1 MTDKQTLAEVL
12 TDYQENWPGYDRPET
27 LVMMGLVRLNA
38 LVLESTRAEVA
49 KHGLT
54 MAGFEAL
61 MTLRS
66 QPEPWQMTPTA
77 LFRAILI
84 TSGGMTKV
92 LKQLEQDGYVARA
105 DNPDDQRSRF
115 VRLTQK
121 GKVFAEVVM
130 EEIAEHDRQILTQ
143 SLKEQ
148 QINQLA
154 KVLLRTVN
162 KIEGKS
168 PR

>member
-1 MTDKQTLAEVL
+1 MTEKQTLQDTLEEYRA
-12 TDYQENWPGYDRPET
+12 NWPEFDRPET
-27 LVMMGLVRLNA
+27 RVMLGLIRLND
-38 LVLESTRAEVA
+38 LVLDSTRAEIA

-92 LKQLEQDGYVARA
+92 LKQLEQSGYVQRA
-105 DNPDDQRSRF
+105 DNPGDQRSRF

-130 EEIAEHDRQILTQ
+130 EEVAEHDRRILQ
-143 SLKEQ
+143 DALNEQ

-154 KVLLRTVN
+154 KVLLRTVD
-162 KIEGKS
+162 KIETQ
-168 PR
+168 

>member
-1 MTDKQTLAEVL
+1 MSDKQSLTEVL
-12 TDYQENWPGYDRPET
+12 SDYRENWPEFDRPET
-27 LVMMGLVRLNA
+27 RVMLGLIRLND

-92 LKQLEQDGYVARA
+92 LKQLEQDGYVQRG
-105 DNPDDQRSRF
+105 DNPADQRSRF

-130 EEIAEHDRQILTQ
+130 EEIAEHDRRILTQ
-143 SLKEQ
+143 SLNEQ

-154 KVLLRTVN
+154 KVLLRTVD
-162 KIEGKS
+162 KIEAQ
-168 PR
+168 

>member
-1 MTDKQTLAEVL
+1 MSEKQTLVEVL
-12 TDYQENWPGYDRPET
+12 ADYRENWPEFDRPET
-27 LVMMGLVRLNA
+27 RVMLGLIRLND
-38 LVLESTRAEVA
+38 LVLESTKAEVA

-61 MTLRS
+61 MSLRG

-92 LKQLEQDGYVARA
+92 LKQLEQDGYVQRV
-105 DNPDDQRSRF
+105 DNPADQRSRF

-130 EEIAEHDRQILTQ
+130 EEIAEHDRRILTQ
-143 SLKEQ
+143 SLNEQ

-154 KVLLRTVN
+154 KVLLRTVD
-162 KIEGKS
+162 KIETQ
-168 PR
+168 